1 MIDTSNNR
9 ILVTRSSMPTLEEYI
24 DEIKE
29 LWNTHWLTNMGDKY
43 KNFQEQLLKY
53 LNVPFV
59 EMLSNGHMALEL
71 SLQALKLSNV
81 SCNSLE
87 KNCFKKMEVITTPF
101 TFASTTH
108 SIVRNGLSP
117 VFCDIKEDDF
127 TIDEN
132 LIENLITDATVA
144 IMPVH
149 VYGNICN
156 VTKIQ
161 KIADKYS
168 LKVIYD
174 AAHSF
179 GEKLDGISI
188 GSFGDVS
195 CFSFHAT
202 KVFNTIEGGAVCYKD
217 VSFGQELCR
226 LKNFGIKNE
235 EVVDGVGTNAKM
247 SEFCAAMGICNLR
260 HIDDEIKKRKT
271 VFDYYESR
279 LLDVAGIR
287 TRKIPNNVQ
296 SNYAYY
302 PIVVDEKKFGK
313 TRNEIHSIMQ
323 KNNIYTRKYFYPI
336 TNSFE
341 CYQGKFD
348 VFKTP
353 IALRI
358 SKQILC
364 LPMYSDLSVKEID
377 RIVSIITKK

>member
-24 DEIKE
+24 DEIKD
-29 LWNTHWLTNMGDKY
+29 LWNTHWLTNMGVKY

-161 KIADKYS
+161 KIADKYG

-179 GEKLDGISI
+179 GEKLDGIST

-235 EVVDGVGTNAKM
+235 EVVDGVGANAKM

-358 SKQILC
+358 SKRILC

>member
-24 DEIKE
+24 DEIKD
-29 LWNTHWLTNMGDKY
+29 LWNTHWLTNMGVKY

-161 KIADKYS
+161 KIADKYG

-179 GEKLDGISI
+179 GEKLDGIST

-235 EVVDGVGTNAKM
+235 EVVDGVGANAKM

>member
-161 KIADKYS
+161 KIADKYG

-179 GEKLDGISI
+179 GEKLDGIST

>member
-161 KIADKYS
+161 KIADKYG

-235 EVVDGVGTNAKM
+235 EVVDGVGANAKM

-323 KNNIYTRKYFYPI
+323 KNNISTRKYFYPI
-336 TNSFE
+336 TNSFQ

>member
-235 EVVDGVGTNAKM
+235 EVVDGVGANAKM

-279 LLDVAGIR
+279 LLDVAEIR